1 MSDMFDPKY
10 FLGMLVFIALVLIA
24 LGYMIGKEI

>member
-1 MSDMFDPKY
+1 MFDPKY